1 MKHTSYKDAE
11 KNMLCQVLAVS
22 LRPYFLYT
30 SLDFSKL
37 QEIRLRVNQPLLIR
51 HNNKEMLLG
60 VNGQVTNVLSEALI
74 VNASQIRETLE
85 YICDY
90 SIYAYE
96 DEIRHGYITIPGG
109 HRVGLSGKVVLEHGK
124 VESIKHISF
133 LNIRLAHSVMG
144 CANKIMEYIKNESS
158 IYNSLVIAPPGCGKT
173 TLLRDMIRYVSDECR
188 MTVAVVDERSEI
200 AACYLGVPQNNVGMR
215 TDVLDACPKDQG
227 MIMMIRSM
235 APMVIAVDELGGT
248 RDIEAMHYAM
258 NSGCKVIATI
268 HGSDY
273 KDVLQRENFKEI
285 ICQKYFQRYVVLGPD
300 FKTGNVGAVL
310 DAGGN
315 CLFCG

>member
-1 MKHTSYKDAE
+1 MKHTSYKDTE
-11 KNMLCQVLAVS
+11 KNMLCRVLAVS
-22 LRPYFLYT
+22 LRPCFLYA

-51 HNNKEMLLG
+51 YSDEEILLTQ
-60 VNGQVTNVLSEALI
+60 NGQAVI
-74 VNASQIRETLE
+74 VDEMQVRETLE

-96 DEIRHGYITIPGG
+96 DEIRHGFITIPGG
-109 HRVGLSGKVVLEHGK
+109 HRVGLSGKVVLDHGQ

-144 CANKIMEYIKNESS
+144 CANRIMEFIKNEKT
-158 IYNSLVIAPPGCGKT
+158 IYNTLIVAPPGCGKT
-173 TLLRDMIRYVSDECR
+173 TLLRDMIRYVSDVCQ
-188 MTVAVVDERSEI
+188 MTVGVVDERSEI

-215 TDVLDACPKDQG
+215 TDVLDACPKDKG

-235 APMVIAVDELGGT
+235 APMVIATDELGGAT
-248 RDIEAMHYAM
+248 DVQAMRYAM
-258 NSGCKVIATI
+258 NSGCKVITTI
-268 HGSDY
+268 HGSGFE
-273 KDVLQRENFKEI
+273 DVEQRK
-285 ICQKYFQRYVVLGPD
+285 QKYFQRYIVLGPE